1 MLLPVTNPEVENG
14 EKKGRSKSCGGDRV
28 EQLEQ
33 EEEPARIDMER
44 IAWCIVNILT

>member
-14 EKKGRSKSCGGDRV
+14 ENAGRSKSCGGDRV

-33 EEEPARIDMER
+33 EEEPAGIGMEC
-44 IAWCIVNILT
+44 IAWCIVDILT